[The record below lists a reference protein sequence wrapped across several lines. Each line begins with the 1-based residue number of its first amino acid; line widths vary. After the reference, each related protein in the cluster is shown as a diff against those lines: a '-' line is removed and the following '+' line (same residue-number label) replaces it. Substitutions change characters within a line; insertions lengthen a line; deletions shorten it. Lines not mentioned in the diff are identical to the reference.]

1 MTKLSNENLKLKFAL
16 AQLKETSDGQKEEL
30 TKSKEELIKQIKE
43 KDTINRQIYNDN
55 RLLNFELEKKI
66 TENNKLREELI
77 NQKNFLNKLNSDKT
91 NVEEKLFNLNKI
103 QQNNQSDLSN
113 LNFQINKL
121 NVKTNDQKNILLDK
135 NKENSSLIK
144 QIK

>member
-1 MTKLSNENLKLKFAL
+1 M

-55 RLLNFELEKKI
+55 RLLSYELEKKI

-77 NQKNFLNKLNSDKT
+77 SQKIF
-91 NVEEKLFNLNKI
+91 
-103 QQNNQSDLSN
+103 
-113 LNFQINKL
+113 
-121 NVKTNDQKNILLDK
+121 
-135 NKENSSLIK
+135 
-144 QIK
+144 